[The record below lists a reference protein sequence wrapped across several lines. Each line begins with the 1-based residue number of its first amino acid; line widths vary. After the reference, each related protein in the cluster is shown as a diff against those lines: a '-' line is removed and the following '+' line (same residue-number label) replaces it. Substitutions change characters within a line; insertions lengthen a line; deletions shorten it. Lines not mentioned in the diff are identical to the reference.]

1 MAQDTKT
8 KTLLNVAPRSVLG
21 KKVRALRREGF
32 IPANIYGHRVD
43 SVAVQ
48 VVTDDF
54 KHLLK
59 ERGRRELVYIQ
70 VDGEE
75 RPTFIRDIQRNPVTD
90 QILHV
95 DFLQISLTETV
106 RLEVPIHLTGKSPA
120 VADLGGILT
129 HQLSQVTVEA
139 LPMSIPSLIEVDVSG
154 LEEINSTIHV
164 SDLAPIDGVTFVTD
178 AESVI
183 ARVDAP
189 AIVVEEA
196 PAAAEGEEGAPAAAE
211 GEAAA
216 GGEEKKEGGDES

>member
-8 KTLLNVAPRSVLG
+8 KALLNVAPRGVLG

-59 ERGRRELVYIQ
+59 EHGRRELVYIQ
-70 VDGEE
+70 IEGAE

-120 VADLGGILT
+120 VVDLGGILT

-139 LPMSIPSLIEVDVSG
+139 LPMSIPSLIEVDVG
-154 LEEINSTIHV
+154 VLEEINSTVTV
-164 SDLAPIDGVTFVTD
+164 SDLKPIDGVTFLTD

-189 AIVVEEA
+189 SVVVEEA
-196 PAAAEGEEGAPAAAE
+196 PVVAEGEEGAPAAE

-216 GGEEKKEGGDES
+216 GGEEKKEGGDDSE

>member
-8 KTLLNVAPRSVLG
+8 VLNVAPREVLG
-21 KKVRALRREGF
+21 KKVRALRRGGV
-32 IPANIYGHRVD
+32 IPANIYGHNVE

-48 VVTDDF
+48 VGTDDF

-59 ERGRRELVYIQ
+59 EHGRRELVYIQ
-70 VDGEE
+70 IDGGE

-106 RLEVPIHLTGKSPA
+106 RLQVPIHLVGKAPA
-120 VADLGGILT
+120 AIDLGGILT
-129 HQLSQVTVEA
+129 HQLSEMTVEA

-154 LEEINSTIHV
+154 LVELNQSVHV
-164 SDLAPIDGVTFVTD
+164 SDIEAIDGVTFLADPDT
-178 AESVI
+178 VI

-189 AIVVEEA
+189 SVVVEEVAA
-196 PAAAEGEEGAPAAAE
+196 PTEGEEAAAEGGEE
-211 GEAAA
+211 AA
-216 GGEEKKEGGDES
+216 GGEQKEGGDSE